1 MPRSPVEA
9 LHHILF
15 LDFIQVK
22 WGLVELQIMFNRQPP
37 ALIKY
42 ARSPSSLLSTCFHK
56 ALPKA
61 REFSGQQT
69 FCQEDILSGPP

>member
-22 WGLVELQIMFNRQPP
+22 WGLVELQIMLNPQPS

-42 ARSPSSLLSTCFHK
+42 ARSPSSLLSPSFTKH
-56 ALPKA
+56 
-61 REFSGQQT
+61 
-69 FCQEDILSGPP
+69 CQRHESSVPLFLAEQL